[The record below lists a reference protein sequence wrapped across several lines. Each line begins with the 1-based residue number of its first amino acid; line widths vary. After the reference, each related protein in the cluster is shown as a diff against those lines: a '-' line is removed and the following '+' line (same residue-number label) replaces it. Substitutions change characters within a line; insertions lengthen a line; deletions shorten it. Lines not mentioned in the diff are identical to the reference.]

1 MDKESE
7 WKMLFDANAKLNSP
21 EAQAAIKQLAT
32 LQHLSDEEMRA
43 TAPAAEPIEL
53 PYVPSVAKTV
63 VEMKNQLR
71 VLQDSLDAERQ
82 ARIDS
87 EKIAMRQRRIERI
100 RFWSS
105 LIATII
111 GSIAAVASV
120 IATIVL
126 S

>member
-7 WKMLFDANAKLNSP
+7 WKMLFEANAKLNSP
-21 EAQAAIKQLAT
+21 EAQAAIKQLVT

-87 EKIAMRQRRIERI
+87 EK
-100 RFWSS
+100 
-105 LIATII
+105 LPC
-111 GSIAAVASV
+111 ASG
-120 IATIVL
+120 VL
-126 S
+126 SAFVSGVLLLPRLLAVSQLSPV